1 MTRVSSVSFTYDG
14 QNNADLITTTYTRTN
29 SHISSTEPVF
39 STIPPPPPPSR
50 LPPPNHHNVGAII
63 GGAIGG
69 FVALSLIAFAIF
81 WFVRRRKKDDT
92 PPVQQL
98 PSPMQVAPM
107 EPAPS
112 TGAAPI
118 DPNAGKT
125 GPNSPV
131 QSEWRGSM
139 MTVPSSVSNPA
150 SPQGWMNQPV
160 SPSVQSAAS
169 QGVPQPI
176 PQQHVAHEMS
186 GDSVRPQ
193 VYEMSGDPV
202 QPQVYE
208 MIGAYAHPRV

>member
-1 MTRVSSVSFTYDG
+1 MFFTYDG
-14 QNNADLITTTYTRTN
+14 QNNADFVTTTYTLSN
-29 SHISSTEPVF
+29 SHISSTEPVS
-39 STIPPPPPPSR
+39 STLTPPPPLSPPPPP
-50 LPPPNHHNVGAII
+50 NDHHVGAII
-63 GGAIGG
+63 GGAVGG

-81 WFVRRRKKDDT
+81 WFVRRSKKDDT

-98 PSPMQVAPM
+98 PSSMQVAQM
-107 EPAPS
+107 EQAPS
-112 TGAAPI
+112 TGTAPI

-125 GPNSPV
+125 GPNTLV

-139 MTVPSSVSNPA
+139 MTVPSSASNPA

-176 PQQHVAHEMS
+176 PQHVAHEMS
-186 GDSVRPQ
+186 G
-193 VYEMSGDPV
+193 GPV

-208 MIGAYAHPRV
+208 MIGDSAHPRFYEMIGDSAHPQI